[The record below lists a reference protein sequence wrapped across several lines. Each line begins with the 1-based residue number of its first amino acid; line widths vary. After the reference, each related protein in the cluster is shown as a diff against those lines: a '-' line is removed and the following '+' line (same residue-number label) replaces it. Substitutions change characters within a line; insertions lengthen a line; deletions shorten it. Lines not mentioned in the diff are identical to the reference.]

1 MLALLLLAAAAL
13 AGSPAVPPLSA
24 EDWADLRAREVVVRA
39 DTNSQLVE
47 STGVVLARVAPDRL
61 WAAVLDFQARMAEN
75 DTLVAVQEYD
85 RTGPTDWGVR
95 FELSVFGY
103 RATFHNRY
111 AWDRARSVVAY
122 TLDGTRPNDLVV
134 CDGWYLVEARDG
146 GSLLVYQSR
155 SQSKAWAPGP
165 VLRWLA
171 NDSMAH
177 LLAKIRD
184 RAERG

>member
-1 MLALLLLAAAAL
+1 MLLLAAAAL
-13 AGSPAVPPLSA
+13 AGAPGVPTLTA

-39 DTNSQLVE
+39 DTDSQLVE

-61 WAAVLDFQARMAEN
+61 WAAVLDFRARMAEN
-75 DTLVAVQEYD
+75 DTLVGLEEYD
-85 RTGPTDWGVR
+85 RTSADAWGMR
-95 FELSVFGY
+95 FDLSVFGF

-111 AWDRARSVVAY
+111 AWDRARSVVTY
-122 TLDGTRPNDLVV
+122 TLDPARPSDLVV
-134 CDGWYLVEARDG
+134 CDGWYLVQARDD

-171 NDSMAH
+171 NDSMAN
-177 LLAKIRD
+177 LLSKIRD
-184 RAERG
+184 RAER